1 MSDRSTRARRE
12 RGASAVEMAFLTILL
27 FILAAGTVDLGRALF
42 TYVAVQDAAQEGT
55 LYGSYRPEEAGPIQA
70 RVVGSTDFPAIAP
83 ADVEVSCPEGSP
95 TGGDAIA
102 VRVTHEVDLIT
113 PIVGA
118 FLGGSIELSS
128 EHVGQVFN
136 GECLT

>member
-1 MSDRSTRARRE
+1 M
-12 RGASAVEMAFLTILL
+12 EMAFLTIVL
-27 FILAAGTVDLGRALF
+27 FILAAGTIDLGRALF

-55 LYGSYRPEEAGPIQA
+55 LYGSYRPEDAGPIVA
-70 RVVGSTDFPAIAP
+70 RVVDSTEFPALEA
-83 ADVEVSCPEGSP
+83 ANVEVSCPAGSP

-102 VRVTHEVDLIT
+102 VRVIHEVDLIT
-113 PIVGA
+113 PIVGN